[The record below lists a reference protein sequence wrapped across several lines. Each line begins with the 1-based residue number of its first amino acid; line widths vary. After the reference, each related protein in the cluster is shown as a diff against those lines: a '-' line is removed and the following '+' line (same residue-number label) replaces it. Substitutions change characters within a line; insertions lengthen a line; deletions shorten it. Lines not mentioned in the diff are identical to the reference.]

1 MKQAWSKIPS
11 WVRRIILYTLATA
24 FWVALWALAAH
35 RVGEEL
41 LLPAPSAVIARLCEL
56 ILTAAFWEIVL
67 TSLGRIVTGIVVA
80 ILLGCILAVATHFV
94 PVLYTLFYPVITVI
108 RATPV
113 ASFIILAYL
122 WFQPPDMLPA
132 FIGGLIVLPVVWAN
146 LHEALGA
153 TDRGLL
159 EMARVF
165 GFTPARTLKRVY
177 LPAVMPAMAASCRT
191 SVGLAWKAGV
201 AAEILT
207 VPVLSIGRVLSEAK
221 TYLETVEM
229 FAWTLTVIL
238 LSLALEL
245 AVMGALRV
253 ARARGRRRPVGEVS
267 V

>member
-1 MKQAWSKIPS
+1 MKEAWRKIPS
-11 WVRRIILYTLATA
+11 WIRKIILYTLATA
-24 FWVALWALAAH
+24 FWIALWAIAAS

-41 LLPAPSAVIARLCEL
+41 ILPAPSAVLARLGEL
-56 ILTAAFWEIVL
+56 ILTASFWKIVL
-67 TSLGRIVTGIVVA
+67 TSLVRIVTGIAVA
-80 ILLGCILAVATHFV
+80 VLLGMILAVATHFV
-94 PVLYTLFYPVITVI
+94 PALYTLFYPIITVI

-153 TDRGLL
+153 TDQGLL
-159 EMARVF
+159 EMVRVF
-165 GFTPARTLKRVY
+165 GFSPARKLKRVY

-207 VPVLSIGRVLSEAK
+207 VPLMSIGRVLSEAK

-238 LSLALEL
+238 LSLLLEL
-245 AVMGALRV
+245 AVMGALR
-253 ARARGRRRPVGEVS
+253 AAKARRRKKREVS